1 MNLILIHP
9 EELDATGRAR
19 LTDTRAEHIRKVLR
33 AEPGKELRIGLVN
46 GPFGTGTVEV
56 VSPEEVVLACELEA
70 ETPPRSTID
79 LLLAM
84 PRPKVLK
91 RLWAQFAA
99 LGVGRIFI
107 TNAEKVERYYFD
119 THILEPDFYN
129 ARFIEG
135 LQQARDTRLPEVTIV
150 KNLKPFLE
158 NDFLSEFGEDKQAP
172 TQLVPMSG
180 KKILADPS
188 GDRSLFQ
195 CLENVDAT
203 PSSRFQ
209 PLEESAEK
217 VPTLGTDCVGVQRF
231 ARQGQSILLGI
242 GPEGGWTPYELE
254 MFKAQGFDLFG
265 MGPRI
270 LRTDT
275 ACIALL
281 GMISEIKR
289 RHS

>member
-1 MNLILIHP
+1 MNLILITP
-9 EELDATGRAR
+9 DELDATGRAQ
-19 LTDTRAEHIRKVLR
+19 LADNRAEHIRKVLR
-33 AEPGKELRIGLVN
+33 AEPGKTLRIGLLD
-46 GPFGTGTVEV
+46 GPVGTGTVEKISEDSV
-56 VSPEEVVLACELEA
+56 TLACEFEDD
-70 ETPPRSTID
+70 TPPRPAVD

-119 THILEPDFYN
+119 THILEPGFYN

-135 LQQARDTRLPEVTIV
+135 LQQARDTRLPEVAIV

-158 NDFLSEFGEDKQAP
+158 NELFSDIEEKL
-172 TQLVPMSG
+172 
-180 KKILADPS
+180 LADPS
-188 GDRSLFQ
+188 GERSLFQ
-195 CLENVDAT
+195 CLENVDAMS
-203 PSSRFQ
+203 SSRFQ
-209 PLEESAEK
+209 PLE
-217 VPTLGTDCVGVQRF
+217 GR
-231 ARQGQSILLGI
+231 ILLGV

-254 MFKAQGFDLFG
+254 MFKAHGFEVFG

-281 GMISEIKR
+281 SQLSLCSSLK
-289 RHS
+289 